1 MELARG
7 LPNRL
12 TYDSGFVPVWSP
24 DGHRIAYH
32 GATQIILF
40 TIAAGGGDRRRMLE
54 SLDFVYINDWSP
66 DGRLL
71 MYTRISTATLDDLWV
86 LPTSGDRTPVP
97 VLVTPFNES
106 HGQFSPDGK
115 WIAYTS
121 NETGQEEIHVRSMA
135 ARGSTRVSTSGGSF
149 ARWRTDGKELFYRSL
164 AGRLM
169 AVPVTTVAEGLE
181 FGTPVA
187 LMQIVE
193 PLGRFPYPYDVGPNG
208 EKILTLPPV
217 GNEHD
222 VIPLTVIVNWE
233 AGLKR

>member
-32 GATQIILF
+32 DATQTRLF
-40 TIAAGGGDRRRMLE
+40 TIAASGGDRQKMLE
-54 SLDFVYINDWSP
+54 APAVYINDWSP

-71 MYTRISTATLDDLWV
+71 MYTQISTATLDDLWIV
-86 LPTSGDRTPVP
+86 PTSGDRTPVP
-97 VLVTPFNES
+97 VLVTPFNEL
-106 HGQFSPDGK
+106 HGQFSPDGN

-121 NETGQEEIHVRSMA
+121 NESGQEEIHVRSMA
-135 ARGSTRVSTSGGSF
+135 ATGSTRVSTSGGSF
-149 ARWRTDGKELFYRSL
+149 ARWRADGKELFYRSVD
-164 AGRLM
+164 GRLM
-169 AVPVTTVAEGLE
+169 AVSVAKVAERLR

-187 LMQIVE
+187 LMQIGE
-193 PLGRFPYPYDVGPNG
+193 PLGRFTYPYDVAPNG
-208 EKILTLPPV
+208 EKVLALTPA
-217 GNEHD
+217 GSEHD
-222 VIPLTVIVNWE
+222 AMPLTVIVNWE